1 MRNKNSALLRRILY
15 PATGLL
21 AGLTVAVAQ
30 CPAHAEPIR
39 PADAGRGGP
48 PPRPGQVGGEL
59 FVSTTSR
66 GDRI

>member
-39 PADAGRGGP
+39 PADAVGGRAP
-48 PPRPGQVGGEL
+48 PPAPQGARRGTGVGKPAPRGE
-59 FVSTTSR
+59 
-66 GDRI
+66 

>member
-39 PADAGRGGP
+39 PADAVGAEP
-48 PPRPGQVGGEL
+48 PPRAQQVGPGGCGGGNPGPPG
-59 FVSTTSR
+59 T
-66 GDRI
+66 